1 MSQIID
7 QFIEGSLNSNQ
18 IHFSTHYQKR
28 LMEREIDRVY
38 IKNLILNEEP
48 LDLYEANER
57 DKFKIVYPSETPG
70 YKLIIVVLTK
80 PEHMLVMTVYEQ
92 KIR

>member
-1 MSQIID
+1 MPQIID

-48 LDLYEANER
+48 LDLYEADAK
-57 DKFKIVYPSETPG
+57 DKFKIIYPSETPG
-70 YKLIIVVLTK
+70 YKLVIVVLTK
-80 PEHMLVMTVYEQ
+80 ATHLLVMTVYEQ